1 MFRKSFVSLSNKSIG
16 IREKILYVIQGVD
29 YKSFPVLLFVNY
41 ILFDYIC
48 YTIMKQMKVYTQQEI
63 RCAVQNTKRMY
74 FYYLHMSKIND
85 SKFVKMWVEQC
96 KSEYDLLLEMVEDK
110 EWVEK
115 YGVLSYYHGEYKV
128 KN

>member
-1 MFRKSFVSLSNKSIG
+1 
-16 IREKILYVIQGVD
+16 
-29 YKSFPVLLFVNY
+29 
-41 ILFDYIC
+41 
-48 YTIMKQMKVYTQQEI
+48 MKVYTQQEI

-96 KSEYDLLLEMVEDK
+96 KAEYDLLLEMVEDK